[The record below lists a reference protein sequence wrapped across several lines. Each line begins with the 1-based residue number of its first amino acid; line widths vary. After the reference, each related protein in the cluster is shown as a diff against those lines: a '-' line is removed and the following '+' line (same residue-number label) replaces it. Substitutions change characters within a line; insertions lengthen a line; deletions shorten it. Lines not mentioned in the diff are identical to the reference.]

1 MLRKFTSKL
10 KFKLGRKSGSEREQ
24 KPEDVNRELKREQR
38 QENPQNGEPKRLSR
52 TFGSEKHIRMPPLDP
67 NRLYL
72 GVYDHNIRGRIHIHV
87 ALLDRFRHIFICGA
101 TGAGKSTLLVN
112 MIVQDIL
119 NGHGLCFIDPK
130 GDAIED
136 VLMRIPEERMKD
148 VILIDPANYEKVV
161 GLNFLEIP
169 RKELNEAQLNA
180 MKEVIVADLIALMRQ
195 QTQIWGERFGRIFE
209 TLIRAI
215 LDFNEK
221 VPPEEQLTFLDLYIL
236 LTDDE
241 VRNKFAE
248 TVEDPIIREY
258 LLKVNEMPEEVMEP
272 VIRRLNDWVMNKI
285 ARQIVTHRSSS
296 FDFRDAIDSNKIILV
311 RVPKGE
317 VGNTIMQ
324 LVGTTILSKLWAATK
339 SRVNQRPEERVPFF
353 LYVDEFANFAFE
365 GSTFDEILSEARAF
379 KLGLVL
385 ATQYPS
391 QLSPKV
397 MEAVYSNCGT
407 IIAFNPQNPK
417 DASVLVK
424 RYPGVKVEDF
434 LSLGLYRALVRV
446 MIRNE
451 LSDPFVLHTYPPL
464 KPVRSR
470 KEIVEVAKKSL
481 EIYGRER
488 MTDVE
493 LSASLRRIK
502 ELCATQPK
510 VGQMNELLEVL
521 YALVIKGIDVEY
533 RTFSAEAKKRG
544 ISVDERKFDAFK
556 EIVDK
561 SGYITLKTDYT
572 TGRSAIIPNTDSIRD
587 AFWADKFGEITDG
600 FVDHRRTIIRAYE
613 FFTQMGYI
621 VEVPKK
627 GKLRAELGDYTP
639 DLLLRLPIGPDIAE
653 AISNAYKLA
662 KKERIVVEVE
672 TTTQTRPGQLLR
684 KLARAYKAGYF
695 IVFVVIGHGQNENEY
710 ISVAKYIC
718 EVVQNMRGRRG
729 FYHTDEIETDH
740 RGRRLW
746 ENKVTEEVAYEENR
760 NLFSM
765 KDRKY
770 ICTVDEARESKNWTL
785 KRKVFDPS
793 KEFANVPMPKYG
805 EDCVVLIFPPGD
817 FDFPIV
823 KFMKGGT
830 SYYLITLDGREVSE
844 ELKMKYRSPDKI
856 HEKYE
861 GVMEYL
867 NS

>member
-1 MLRKFTSKL
+1 MLSGMFRFLKRKSRAALSTNSTGCTGKAGGGKSGPSAGGQRSKL
-10 KFKLGRKSGSEREQ
+10 RIPEPSPERQ
-24 KPEDVNRELKREQR
+24 
-38 QENPQNGEPKRLSR
+38 
-52 TFGSEKHIRMPPLDP
+52 
-67 NRLYL
+67 YL
-72 GVYDHNIRGRIHIHV
+72 GVYDHNIRGRLHIHI
-87 ALLDRFRHIFICGA
+87 ALPDRFRHIFICGA
-101 TGAGKSTLLVN
+101 TGTGKSTLLVN

-119 NGHGLCFIDPK
+119 NGYGLCFIDPK
-130 GDAIED
+130 GDAIEE
-136 VLMRIPEERMKD
+136 VLMRVPECRVKD

-169 RKELNEAQLNA
+169 RKELSDAQLNA

-221 VPPEEQLTFLDLYIL
+221 VPEEEQLTFLDLYVL

-241 VRNKFAE
+241 IRNKFAE

-258 LLKVNEMPEEVMEP
+258 LLKVNEMPQEVMEP

-296 FDFRDAIDSNKIILV
+296 FDFREAIDSNKIILV

-324 LVGTTILSKLWAATK
+324 LVGTTILSKLWAAAK
-339 SRVNQRPEERVPFF
+339 SRVNQRPDERKPFF
-353 LYVDEFANFAFE
+353 LYVDEFSNFAFE

-379 KLGLVL
+379 RFGLVL

-424 RYPGVKVEDF
+424 RYPNVRVEDF
-434 LSLGLYRALVRV
+434 LSLGLYRAFVRV

-451 LSDPFVLHTYPPL
+451 LSDPFVLHTYPPMD
-464 KPVRSR
+464 PIR
-470 KEIVEVAKKSL
+470 KREQIVEVAKKSL

-510 VGQMNELLEVL
+510 VGQMDELLEVL
-521 YALVIKGIDVEY
+521 YALVVKGIEVNY
-533 RTFSAEAKKRG
+533 NTFCAEARKRG
-544 ISVDERKFDAFK
+544 IAVDERKFDAFK
-556 EIVDK
+556 EAADK
-561 SGYITLKTDYT
+561 AGYISLKTDHA
-572 TGRSAIIPNTDSIRD
+572 TGRAVIVPNADRIKE
-587 AFWADKFGEITDG
+587 AFWADKFGEVTDG
-600 FVDHRRTIIRAYE
+600 FADHRRTIIRAYE
-613 FFTQMGYI
+613 FFTSMGYI
-621 VEVPKK
+621 AEIPKK
-627 GKLRAELGDYTP
+627 GRLRAELGDYTP
-639 DLLLRLPIGPDIAE
+639 DIVLRLPIGPDVAE
-653 AISNAYKLA
+653 DISRAYMLT

-695 IVFVVIGHGQNENEY
+695 TVFVVTGHGENENEY
-710 ISVAKYIC
+710 ISVAKYIT
-718 EVVQNMRGRRG
+718 EVVENMRGRRG
-729 FYHTDEIETDH
+729 FYHTDEVEVDH

-746 ENKVTEEVAYEENR
+746 VNKATEEVAYEEGR
-760 NLFSM
+760 NLFST
-765 KDRKY
+765 KDGKHL
-770 ICTVDEARESKNWTL
+770 CTIDEARQSKNWTV
-785 KRKVFDPS
+785 KRKVFDPT
-793 KEFANVPMPKYG
+793 KEFANVPPPKYG
-805 EDCVVLIFPPGD
+805 EDCVVLIFPPEG
-817 FDFPIV
+817 FEFPV
-823 KFMKGGT
+823 VRFVRGGAR
-830 SYYLITLDGREVSE
+830 YYLITLDGREVSE
-844 ELKMKYRSPDKI
+844 ELKRAYRSPEKLDK
-856 HEKYE
+856 KYKE
-861 GVMEYL
+861 VL
-867 NS
+867 KFIPSS